1 MSQASQTTPR
11 FAVRTFQ
18 CPCGESFD
26 TNIYS
31 TVNVTMEPELLY
43 RLLAGTLNVATCPNC
58 GRKAASAQPFIYHDM
73 ARGLFAY
80 VHPSDAVE
88 DEDRDALLADL
99 RKSYSQA
106 VEASERILSARTRQT
121 KRPPVG
127 PPTVRRRSPGED
139 LKAQIEP
146 DAPPMQVIFG
156 IDSLV
161 ALVDSLLDPDER
173 LGKIALSTRSKDPK
187 ERERLKSVAEGI
199 AKQMG
204 CLVEPQDD
212 AEEYTV
218 WVYGSRAR
226 IGKIAEALGR

>member
-1 MSQASQTTPR
+1 MPR
-11 FAVRTFQ
+11 STERTFT
-18 CPCGESFD
+18 CPCGETFTSKV
-26 TNIYS
+26 YS
-31 TVNVTMEPELLY
+31 TVNMTLEPELLY
-43 RLLAGTLNVATCPNC
+43 QLLFGSLNTATCPNC
-58 GRKAASAQPFIYHDM
+58 GRKAASAQPFLYHDM

-88 DEDRDALLADL
+88 DEDRDALLAEL
-99 RKSYSQA
+99 RKSYTQA
-106 VEASERILSARTRQT
+106 VEASERILSSRARQAPQ
-121 KRPPVG
+121 PPIG

-156 IDSLV
+156 VDSLV

-187 ERERLKSVAEGI
+187 ERERLKTVAEGI
-199 AKQMG
+199 ARQVG

-218 WVYGSRAR
+218 WIYGSRAR
-226 IGKIAEALGR
+226 VGKIAEALGQ